1 MISIL
6 GLLGYL
12 ALAIWM
18 FLLGNL
24 SARLGRVTNARPYFW
39 GLYVAA
45 ILMIFSVFARL
56 YFITRLSDSL
66 EAQNQFLLYTL
77 LTNGVAALSVTLA
90 LVVAWFY
97 WSWLFA
103 ERE

>member
-6 GLLGYL
+6 GLAGYFS
-12 ALAIWM
+12 LAIWM

-24 SARLGRVTNARPYFW
+24 SARLGHVTNARPYFW

-45 ILMIFSVFARL
+45 VLMAFSVVMRL

-66 EAQNQFLLYTL
+66 EAENQFLLYTL
-77 LTNGVAALSVTLA
+77 LTNGVAVISVTLA